1 MLTSSIY
8 SVFNF
13 YLIELIHLIE
23 NFLQFKRLQAI
34 FYAFIFTFGSI
45 SGLRAEESSR
55 IFQKI
60 VYNVLHK
67 QLKNHYEK
75 RIRSNSR

>member
-1 MLTSSIY
+1 MHTSSIY

-23 NFLQFKRLQAI
+23 NFWPFKRLQTF
-34 FYAFIFTFGSI
+34 FYAFILLFGSI
-45 SGLRAEESSR
+45 TSLRAEESSR

-67 QLKNHYEK
+67 QLRNH
-75 RIRSNSR
+75 

>member
-23 NFLQFKRLQAI
+23 NFWQFKRLQTI
-34 FYAFIFTFGSI
+34 FCAFILLFGSI
-45 SGLRAEESSR
+45 TSLRAEESSR

-60 VYNVLHK
+60 VYNVLH
-67 QLKNHYEK
+67 N
-75 RIRSNSR
+75 N